1 MAKMIKK
8 SLKKA
13 QSGSKVDAN
22 TKAQKAKLD
31 KLYDAVYAQTRKDSI
46 VESNKELPYTYA
58 RLREKTGK
66 SPSAAMLRATQ
77 DRQNKEVVR
86 RTNAPD
92 PLLSSDDPKAK
103 QKAEIQQARRKRL
116 SKTQGKSPLDAKGR
130 ADAIFRGMKTG
141 GVMKKKMKNGG
152 SLSGLKASA
161 KRVGPVD
168 AKGAWTKVQEKTLKG
183 AKGKAKLTADKQLGA
198 TKMAKRGMKISK
210 KK

>member
-22 TKAQKAKLD
+22 TKAEKAKLD
-31 KLYDAVYAQTRKDSI
+31 DKYNKIYRAMQKDSTDFSNARTLPI
-46 VESNKELPYTYA
+46 IYSSIRES
-58 RLREKTGK
+58 TGK
-66 SPSAAMLRATQ
+66 SPSAAELRKST
-77 DRQNKEVVR
+77 DETNKELVKEGKKDKNVR
-86 RTNAPD
+86 R
-92 PLLSSDDPKAK
+92 
-103 QKAEIQQARRKRL
+103 RFGR
-116 SKTQGKSPLDAKGR
+116 LDAKGR
-130 ADAIFRGMKTG
+130 TDNAMMYKKNG
-141 GVMKKKMKNGG
+141 GSVKKKMKNGG
-152 SLSGLKASA
+152 SLSGLKASN

-168 AKGAWTKVQEKTLKG
+168 PKGSWTKVQEKTLKG

>member
-1 MAKMIKK
+1 MATI
-8 SLKKA
+8 KKA
-13 QSGSKVDAN
+13 QNGAKADAN
-22 TKAQKAKLD
+22 TKIQKLKLD
-31 KLYDAVYAQTRKDSI
+31 NKYNKIYAQTKRDS
-46 VESNKELPYTYA
+46 VAESNKELPYTYA
-58 RLREKTGK
+58 KLREKTGK
-66 SPSAAMLRATQ
+66 SPSAAALRAAQ

-152 SLSGLKASA
+152 SLSGLKAST
-161 KRVGPVD
+161 KRD
-168 AKGAWTKVQEKTLKG
+168 KGIDPKGSWTKVQEKTLRG

-198 TKMAKRGMKISK
+198 TKMAKRGMRISK
-210 KK
+210 NK